1 MMGKWYNLLIGL
13 LFIASSMYAT
23 TINDSIEV
31 DTLKNIALNEVFVK
45 AERGHIVKKKGN
57 VKTFFFSHHANET
70 KDIYVALTEVPDLR
84 IDPTMKTISL
94 AKGGTPLVLID
105 GIPKSHSLESIS
117 SSLIDKVEVSTIVPL
132 EYMGQ
137 GYTGVV
143 NIITKKHK
151 NASKYFNIG
160 VLSHPVLAFGSADA
174 NFSYD
179 KNKFSLYT
187 GLTGFAF
194 LDNKSKATD
203 ALTTASKSQYT
214 ETERSSYYRDW
225 KAMVGG
231 DYRWTDK
238 SVSSLGFVFEMIP
251 QNSFDT
257 GKIEYASENDLA
269 SNEMLD
275 YHRKY
280 DDDLCKYQMNLY
292 HKSTL
297 GNASS
302 LTFHASAIY
311 SYNANTTKRQE
322 DATEYVY
329 SAKYRQREV
338 NGGIDYAFPWLAANW
353 KIGVNAVFSWH
364 NIHSLVDQAQSKYNE
379 CNNYGYLAVEKNIG
393 NLNFSASSGINIAYR
408 NMENEHFSFVNW
420 HPIFD
425 LAYHFGSN
433 NNLELSYEYA
443 NSNPEI
449 DQLCAVNSATNPLF
463 VNIGNENIKP
473 AYTHDLQL
481 DYTTNIKSLYIDVFA
496 QYKNIRQR
504 IAQYSKMDKQQV
516 VMSYYNDGN
525 SYNLYNC
532 GATVRYMVPHFV
544 LLGMIEQNWVKCANY
559 TDNYLYGMLQ
569 GQYYND
575 RFNVNLMFDTNEV
588 TKSIPEARYK
598 TSPESQLTL
607 SYSVSK
613 SIDICVGM
621 RYLLTHK
628 NVWNTMQTEQ
638 IQESYYNN
646 FSTRQNLVMFGI
658 RYNLNGQDKKNHS
671 EQVFKS
677 ATSKSFIK
685 DF

>member
-1 MMGKWYNLLIGL
+1 MGKWYNLLIGL

-117 SSLIDKVEVSTIVPL
+117 PSLIDKVEVSTIVPL

-280 DDDLCKYQMNLY
+280 DDDLYKYQLNLY
-292 HKSTL
+292 HKSTFS
-297 GNASS
+297 NASS
-302 LTFHASAIY
+302 LTFHFSGIY
-311 SYNANTTKRQE
+311 SYNANTTNRQE
-322 DATEYVY
+322 DKTEYVY
-329 SAKYRQREV
+329 SAKYRQKEI
-338 NGGIDYAFPWLAANW
+338 NGGMDYAFPWIAANW
-353 KIGVNAVFSWH
+353 KIGANSVLLWH
-364 NIHSLVDQAQSKYNE
+364 DIQSLSDQTKYNE
-379 CNNYGYLAVEKNIG
+379 RNTYGYIEMEKNIG
-393 NLNFSASSGINIAYR
+393 SLDLSASSGINIAYR
-408 NMENEHFSFVNW
+408 SMGKEHFTFVNW
-420 HPIFD
+420 HPILD
-425 LAYHFGSN
+425 LTYHFGSN

-443 NSNPEI
+443 NTNPAI
-449 DQLCAVNSATNPLF
+449 DQLCDVNSATNPLF
-463 VNIGNENIKP
+463 VNIGDKNIKP

-496 QYKNIRQR
+496 QHENIHQR
-504 IAQYSKMDKQQV
+504 IAQYSKIDKQQL
-516 VMSYYNDGN
+516 VMSCYNDN
-525 SYNLYNC
+525 NCYNLYNC
-532 GATVRYMVPHFV
+532 GTTVRYMIPHFV
-544 LLGMIEQNWVKCANY
+544 LLGMIQQNWVKCANY
-559 TDNYLYGMLQ
+559 SDNYFYGMLQ

-575 RFNVNLMFDTNEV
+575 RLNVNLMFDTNEV
-588 TKSIPEARYK
+588 KKSVPEARYK
-598 TSPESQLTL
+598 TSPESQLTI
-607 SYSVSK
+607 SYSLSK
-613 SIDICVGM
+613 SIDISVGM
-621 RYLLTHK
+621 RYLFTHK
-628 NVWNTMQTEQ
+628 HIWNTIQTEQ
-638 IQESYYNN
+638 IQESFNNN

-658 RYNLNGQDKKNHS
+658 RYNLNGEDKKNHS
-671 EQVFKS
+671 EQVFRS

-685 DF
+685 DY